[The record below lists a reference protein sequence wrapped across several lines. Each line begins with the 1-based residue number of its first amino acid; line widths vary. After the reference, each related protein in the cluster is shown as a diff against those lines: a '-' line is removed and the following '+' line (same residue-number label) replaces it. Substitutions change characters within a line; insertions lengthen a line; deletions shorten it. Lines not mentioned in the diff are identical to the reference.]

1 MIPNPWL
8 VANLHD
14 VPLRYLDIAF
24 IKLVAMAARPDDRPD
39 LVRQLGLE
47 EYWPMKVLASV
58 GI

>member
-1 MIPNPWL
+1 VIPDPWL

-24 IKLVAMAARPDDRPD
+24 IKFIAMAARPEDRLE

-47 EYWPMKVLASV
+47 EFWPSRILASV
-58 GI
+58 GA